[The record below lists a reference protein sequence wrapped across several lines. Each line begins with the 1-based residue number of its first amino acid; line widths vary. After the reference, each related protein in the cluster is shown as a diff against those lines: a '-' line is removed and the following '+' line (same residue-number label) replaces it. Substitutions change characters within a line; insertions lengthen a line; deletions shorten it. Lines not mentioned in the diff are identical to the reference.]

1 MSERPNFFDE
11 LRRRHVYRVAV
22 AYAVVGWLLIQVVAT
37 IAPQLNLPEWSP
49 KLITVIILVTF
60 PIALILAWAFELT
73 PDGIRRTEPVHS
85 PEARPQE
92 VTRRVGKQLNA
103 IIIGV
108 MALVIVL
115 LLAERFLAHKAPA
128 EAASS
133 SSAASGKSAPAA
145 GSAPAKS
152 IAVLP
157 FDNLSDDKTNGYFAT
172 GMQDEILTR
181 LAGIHDIK
189 VISRTST
196 EKYASHPPD
205 LKTVG
210 RELDVATVLEGS
222 VQKSGES
229 VHINVQLIDTAND
242 GHLWA
247 QSYDRDL
254 KDIFAVERDVAQNI
268 ADALKAHLR
277 PQEAAQVAAVPT
289 TNPAAYD
296 LYLRATEHYN
306 RAHDQDVLTA
316 TEMPQA
322 IAMFEQALGV
332 DAQFA
337 LAAARLADAHMRMY
351 FNAPD
356 RTETRLAAAKAAAD
370 KALALQPGL
379 GEAHLALAEYHYWGH
394 RDYAAATEQAQLA
407 QQSLPNSADVAGALA
422 AIARR
427 QGRFDDSLAGFQRAA
442 LFDPRSSYGL
452 DQLGLTY
459 QMLRRYADADQAF
472 SRSVAVAPDPS
483 DERVTHGVNS
493 ALWKGDLE
501 PLRAALQGLAPDS
514 DAYAGNALARFTL
527 AWWSHDYQAAI
538 GVAQAGNAAAWADGN
553 NIALPR
559 ELYLAFAHE
568 AAGDAAKAKQAY
580 SNVDTAVS
588 VPLAKQ
594 PDSAELHLALGFAE
608 AGLGRRDD
616 ALREGRRAAELMPV
630 GRDVISGP
638 GMQVWLAQLEA
649 RVGEKDAAFE
659 RLQQTI
665 GLPSGGAISP
675 ALLKVDAVW
684 DTLRSDPRFDAL
696 LKQGEREVRITP
708 QG

>member
-1 MSERPNFFDE
+1 MSEQPNFFDE
-11 LRRRHVYRVAV
+11 LKRRHVYRVAV

-37 IAPQLNLPEWSP
+37 VAPQLNLPEWSP
-49 KLITVIILVTF
+49 KLITLIILVTF
-60 PIALILAWAFELT
+60 PVALILAWAFELT
-73 PDGIRRTEPVHS
+73 PEGIRRTEPVHS

-92 VTRRVGKQLNA
+92 VTQRVGKQLNA

-108 MALVIVL
+108 MGLVIVL
-115 LLAERFLAHKAPA
+115 LLAERFVAHKAPA
-128 EAASS
+128 DSAPAAA
-133 SSAASGKSAPAA
+133 AASGKSARAA
-145 GSAPAKS
+145 GAPAKS

-157 FDNLSDDKTNGYFAT
+157 FDNLSDDKSNGYFAT

-181 LAGIHDIK
+181 LSGIHDIK

-210 RELDVATVLEGS
+210 QELDVATVLEGS
-222 VQKSGES
+222 VQKAGDS

-268 ADALKAHLR
+268 ADALKAQLR

-289 TNPAAYD
+289 TNAAAYD
-296 LYLRATEHYN
+296 LYLRAMEHYN

-316 TEMPQA
+316 TEMPLA

-332 DAQFA
+332 DPKFA
-337 LAAARLADAHMRMY
+337 LAGAKVADAHMRMY

-370 KALALQPGL
+370 RALALQPGL
-379 GEAHLALAEYHYWGH
+379 GEAHLALAEYYYWGH

-472 SRSVAVAPDPS
+472 SQSVAVAPDPS
-483 DERVTHGVNS
+483 DERVTHGSNS

-501 PLRAALQGLAPDS
+501 PLRAALHALSPDS
-514 DAYAGNALARFTL
+514 DAYVGNALARFNL
-527 AWWSHDYQAAI
+527 AWLSHDYPAAI
-538 GVAQAGNAAAWADGN
+538 GVAQAGSAAAWADGN

-568 AAGDAAKAKQAY
+568 AAGEAAKAKQAY
-580 SNVDTAVS
+580 SNVDAAVGAM
-588 VPLAKQ
+588 LAKQ
-594 PDSAELHLALGFAE
+594 PDNAESHLALGFAE

-630 GRDVISGP
+630 SRDVISGP

-659 RLQQTI
+659 RLQQALV
-665 GLPSGGAISP
+665 LPSGGAISP
-675 ALLKVDAVW
+675 ALLKMDAVW
-684 DTLRSDPRFDAL
+684 DSLRADPRFDAL
-696 LKQGEREVRITP
+696 LKQGEREVRTTP

>member
-11 LRRRHVYRVAV
+11 LKRRHVYRVAV

-37 IAPQLNLPEWSP
+37 VAPQLNLPEWSP
-49 KLITVIILVTF
+49 KLITLIILVTF
-60 PIALILAWAFELT
+60 PVALILAWAFELT
-73 PDGIRRTEPVHS
+73 PEGIRRTEPVHS

-115 LLAERFLAHKAPA
+115 LLAERFVVHKAPA
-128 EAASS
+128 DSAPAAA
-133 SSAASGKSAPAA
+133 AASGKSAPAA
-145 GSAPAKS
+145 GAPAKS

-157 FDNLSDDKTNGYFAT
+157 FDNLSDDKSNGYFAT

-181 LAGIHDIK
+181 LSGIHDIK

-222 VQKSGES
+222 VQKAGDS

-268 ADALKAHLR
+268 ADALKAQLR

-296 LYLRATEHYN
+296 LYLRAMEHYN
-306 RAHDQDVLTA
+306 RAHDQDVLTT

-332 DAQFA
+332 DPKFA
-337 LAAARLADAHMRMY
+337 LAAAKIADAHMRMY

-356 RTETRLAAAKAAAD
+356 RTETRLAAAKSAAD
-370 KALALQPGL
+370 RALALQPGL
-379 GEAHLALAEYHYWGH
+379 GEAHLALAEYYYWGH
-394 RDYAAATEQAQLA
+394 RDYAAATEQAKLA

-472 SRSVAVAPDPS
+472 SQSVAVAPDPS
-483 DERVTHGVNS
+483 DERVTHGLNS

-501 PLRAALQGLAPDS
+501 PLRAALQALRPDS
-514 DAYAGNALARFTL
+514 DAYAGNALSRFNL
-527 AWWSHDYQAAI
+527 AWLSHDYPAAI
-538 GVAQAGNAAAWADGN
+538 GVAQGGIAAAWSDGN

-568 AAGDAAKAKQAY
+568 AAGEAAKAKQAY
-580 SNVDTAVS
+580 SNVDAAVGAM
-588 VPLAKQ
+588 LAKQ
-594 PDSAELHLALGFAE
+594 PDSAESHLALGFAE

-630 GRDVISGP
+630 SRDVISGP
-638 GMQVWLAQLEA
+638 GMQVWLAQLEV

-659 RLQQTI
+659 RLQQVI

-675 ALLKVDAVW
+675 ALLKIDAVW
-684 DTLRSDPRFDAL
+684 DSLRSDPRFDAL
-696 LKQGEREVRITP
+696 LKQGEREVRTTP

>member
-1 MSERPNFFDE
+1 MSQRPNFFDE
-11 LRRRHVYRVAV
+11 LKRRHVYRVAV

-37 IAPQLNLPEWSP
+37 VAPQLNLPEWSP
-49 KLITVIILVTF
+49 KLITLIILVTF
-60 PIALILAWAFELT
+60 PVALILAWAFELT
-73 PDGIRRTEPVHS
+73 PEGIRRTEPVHS
-85 PEARPQE
+85 PEARSLE

-103 IIIGV
+103 IIIAV

-115 LLAERFLAHKAPA
+115 LLAELFVVHKAPA
-128 EAASS
+128 DSAPAA
-133 SSAASGKSAPAA
+133 SAASGKSAPAA
-145 GSAPAKS
+145 GAPAKS

-157 FDNLSDDKTNGYFAT
+157 FDNLSDDKSNGYFAT

-181 LAGIHDIK
+181 LSGIHDIK

-222 VQKSGES
+222 VQKAGDS

-268 ADALKAHLR
+268 ADALKAQLR
-277 PQEAAQVAAVPT
+277 PQEVAQVAAVPT

-296 LYLRATEHYN
+296 LYLRAMEHYN

-332 DAQFA
+332 DPQFA
-337 LAAARLADAHMRMY
+337 LAAAKIADAHMRMY

-370 KALALQPGL
+370 RALALQPGL
-379 GEAHLALAEYHYWGH
+379 GEAHLALAEYYYWGH

-407 QQSLPNSADVAGALA
+407 QQSLPNSADVAGAIA

-472 SRSVAVAPDPS
+472 SQSVAVAPDPS
-483 DERVTHGVNS
+483 DERVTHGLNS

-501 PLRAALQGLAPDS
+501 PLRAALQALAPDS
-514 DAYAGNALARFTL
+514 DAYAGNALSRFNL
-527 AWWSHDYQAAI
+527 AWLSHDYPAAI
-538 GVAQAGNAAAWADGN
+538 GVAQAGRDAAWADSN
-553 NIALPR
+553 NIVLPR

-568 AAGDAAKAKQAY
+568 AAGEAAKAKQAY
-580 SNVDTAVS
+580 SNVEAAVGAM
-588 VPLAKQ
+588 LAKQ
-594 PDSAELHLALGFAE
+594 PDSAESHLALGFAE

-630 GRDVISGP
+630 SRDVISGP

-659 RLQQTI
+659 RLQQVI

-675 ALLKVDAVW
+675 ALLKIDAVW
-684 DTLRSDPRFDAL
+684 DSLRSDPRFDAL
-696 LKQGEREVRITP
+696 LKQGEREVRTTP

>member
-11 LRRRHVYRVAV
+11 LKRRHVYRVAV

-37 IAPQLNLPEWSP
+37 VAPQLNLPEWSP
-49 KLITVIILVTF
+49 KLITLIILVTF

-73 PDGIRRTEPVHS
+73 PEGIRRTEPVYS

-115 LLAERFLAHKAPA
+115 LLAERFVAHKAPA
-128 EAASS
+128 DSVPAAA
-133 SSAASGKSAPAA
+133 AASGKSAPAA
-145 GSAPAKS
+145 GALAKS

-157 FDNLSDDKTNGYFAT
+157 FDNLSDDKSNGYFAT

-222 VQKSGES
+222 VQKAGDS

-268 ADALKAHLR
+268 ADALKAHLK
-277 PQEAAQVAAVPT
+277 PQEVAQVAAVPT

-322 IAMFEQALGV
+322 IAMFEQALVV
-332 DAQFA
+332 DPQFA
-337 LAAARLADAHMRMY
+337 LAAAKLADAHMRMY

-356 RTETRLAAAKAAAD
+356 RTETRLAAAKTAAD
-370 KALALQPGL
+370 RALALRPGL
-379 GEAHLALAEYHYWGH
+379 GEAQLALAEYYYWGH

-442 LFDPRSSYGL
+442 RFDPRSSYGL

-472 SRSVAVAPDPS
+472 SQSVAVAPDPS
-483 DERVTHGVNS
+483 DERVTHGLNS

-527 AWWSHDYQAAI
+527 AWWSHDYSAAI
-538 GVAQAGNAAAWADGN
+538 GVAQAGGVAAWADGN

-568 AAGDAAKAKQAY
+568 AAGEAAKAKQAY
-580 SNVDTAVS
+580 SNVDAAVGAI
-588 VPLAKQ
+588 LKKQ

-608 AGLGRRDD
+608 AGLGRRED
-616 ALREGRRAAELMPV
+616 ALLEGRRAAELMPV
-630 GRDVISGP
+630 SRDVISGP

-659 RLQQTI
+659 RLQQII

-675 ALLKVDAVW
+675 AVLKLDAVW
-684 DTLRSDPRFDAL
+684 DALRSDPRFDAL
-696 LKQGEREVRITP
+696 LKQGEREVRTTP

>member
-11 LRRRHVYRVAV
+11 LKRRHVYRVAV

-37 IAPQLNLPEWSP
+37 VAPQLNLPEWSP
-49 KLITVIILVTF
+49 KLITLIILVTF
-60 PIALILAWAFELT
+60 PVALILAWAFELT
-73 PDGIRRTEPVHS
+73 PEGIRRTEPVHS

-115 LLAERFLAHKAPA
+115 LLAERFVVHKAPA
-128 EAASS
+128 DSAPAAA
-133 SSAASGKSAPAA
+133 AASGKSAPAA
-145 GSAPAKS
+145 GAPAKS

-157 FDNLSDDKTNGYFAT
+157 FDNLSDDKSNGYFAT

-181 LAGIHDIK
+181 LSGIHDIK

-222 VQKSGES
+222 VQKAGDS

-268 ADALKAHLR
+268 ADALKAQLR

-296 LYLRATEHYN
+296 LYLRAMEHYN
-306 RAHDQDVLTA
+306 RAHDQDVLTT

-332 DAQFA
+332 DPKFA
-337 LAAARLADAHMRMY
+337 LAAAKIADAHMRMY

-356 RTETRLAAAKAAAD
+356 RTETRLAAAKSAAD
-370 KALALQPGL
+370 RALALQPGL
-379 GEAHLALAEYHYWGH
+379 GEAHLALAEYYYWGH
-394 RDYAAATEQAQLA
+394 RDYAAATEQAKLA

-472 SRSVAVAPDPS
+472 SQSVAVAPDPS
-483 DERVTHGVNS
+483 DERVTHGLNS

-501 PLRAALQGLAPDS
+501 PLRAALQALRPDS
-514 DAYAGNALARFTL
+514 DAYAGNALSRFNL
-527 AWWSHDYQAAI
+527 AWLSHDYPAAI
-538 GVAQAGNAAAWADGN
+538 GVAQGGIAAAWSDGN

-568 AAGDAAKAKQAY
+568 AAGEAAKAKQAY
-580 SNVDTAVS
+580 SNVDAAVGAM
-588 VPLAKQ
+588 LAKQ

-630 GRDVISGP
+630 SRDVISGP
-638 GMQVWLAQLEA
+638 GMQVWLAQLEV

-659 RLQQTI
+659 RLQQVI

-675 ALLKVDAVW
+675 ALLKIDAVW
-684 DTLRSDPRFDAL
+684 DSLRSDPRFDAL
-696 LKQGEREVRITP
+696 LKQGEREVRTTP

>member
-1 MSERPNFFDE
+1 MSQRPNFFDE
-11 LRRRHVYRVAV
+11 LKRRHVYRVAV

-37 IAPQLNLPEWSP
+37 VAPQLNLPEWSP
-49 KLITVIILVTF
+49 KLITLIILVTF
-60 PIALILAWAFELT
+60 PVALILAWAFELT
-73 PDGIRRTEPVHS
+73 PEGIRRTEPVHS
-85 PEARPQE
+85 PEARSLE

-103 IIIGV
+103 IIIAV

-115 LLAERFLAHKAPA
+115 LLAELFVVHKAPA
-128 EAASS
+128 DSAPAA
-133 SSAASGKSAPAA
+133 SAASGKSAPAA
-145 GSAPAKS
+145 GAPAKS

-157 FDNLSDDKTNGYFAT
+157 FDNLSDDKSNGYFAT

-181 LAGIHDIK
+181 LSGIHDIK

-222 VQKSGES
+222 VQKAGDS

-268 ADALKAHLR
+268 ADALKAQLR

-296 LYLRATEHYN
+296 LYLRAMEHYN

-332 DAQFA
+332 DPQFA
-337 LAAARLADAHMRMY
+337 LAAAKIADAHMRMY

-370 KALALQPGL
+370 RALALQPGL
-379 GEAHLALAEYHYWGH
+379 GEAHLALAEYYYWGH

-407 QQSLPNSADVAGALA
+407 QQSLPNSADVAGAIA

-472 SRSVAVAPDPS
+472 SQSVAVAPDPS
-483 DERVTHGVNS
+483 DERVTHGLNS

-501 PLRAALQGLAPDS
+501 PLRAALQALAPDS
-514 DAYAGNALARFTL
+514 DAYAGNALSRFNL
-527 AWWSHDYQAAI
+527 AWLSHDYPAAI
-538 GVAQAGNAAAWADGN
+538 GVAQAGRDAAWADSN
-553 NIALPR
+553 NIVLSR

-568 AAGDAAKAKQAY
+568 AAGEAAKAKQAY
-580 SNVDTAVS
+580 SNVEAAVGAM
-588 VPLAKQ
+588 LAKQ
-594 PDSAELHLALGFAE
+594 PDSAESHLALGFAE

-630 GRDVISGP
+630 SRDVISGP

-659 RLQQTI
+659 RLQQVI

-675 ALLKVDAVW
+675 ALLKIDAVW
-684 DTLRSDPRFDAL
+684 DSLRSDPRFDAL
-696 LKQGEREVRITP
+696 LKQGEREVRTTP

>member
-11 LRRRHVYRVAV
+11 LKRRHVYRVAV

-37 IAPQLNLPEWSP
+37 VAPQLNLPEWSP
-49 KLITVIILVTF
+49 KLITLIILVTF
-60 PIALILAWAFELT
+60 PVALILAWAFELT
-73 PDGIRRTEPVHS
+73 PEGIRRTEPVHS

-92 VTRRVGKQLNA
+92 VTQRVGKQLNA

-115 LLAERFLAHKAPA
+115 LLAERFMAHKAPA
-128 EAASS
+128 ESSPAAS
-133 SSAASGKSAPAA
+133 AVSGKSAQAA
-145 GSAPAKS
+145 GAPAKS

-157 FDNLSDDKTNGYFAT
+157 FDNLSDDKSNGYFAT

-181 LAGIHDIK
+181 LSGIHDIK

-222 VQKSGES
+222 VQKAGDS

-268 ADALKAHLR
+268 ADALKAQLK
-277 PQEAAQVAAVPT
+277 PQEVAQVAAVPT

-322 IAMFEQALGV
+322 IAMFEKALGV
-332 DAQFA
+332 DPKFA
-337 LAAARLADAHMRMY
+337 LAAAKIADAHMRMY

-370 KALALQPGL
+370 RALALQPGL
-379 GEAHLALAEYHYWGH
+379 GEAHLALAEYYYWGH

-407 QQSLPNSADVAGALA
+407 QQSLPNSADVAGVLA

-472 SRSVAVAPDPS
+472 SQSVAVAPDPS
-483 DERVTHGVNS
+483 DERVTHGSNS

-501 PLRAALQGLAPDS
+501 PLRAALHALSPDS
-514 DAYAGNALARFTL
+514 DAYVGNALARFSL
-527 AWWSHDYQAAI
+527 AWLSHDYPAAI
-538 GVAQAGNAAAWADGN
+538 GVAQAASAAAWADGN

-568 AAGDAAKAKQAY
+568 AAGEAANAKQAY
-580 SNVDTAVS
+580 SNVDAAVGAM
-588 VPLAKQ
+588 LEKQ
-594 PDSAELHLALGFAE
+594 PDSAEAHLALGFAK

-630 GRDVISGP
+630 SRDVISGP

-659 RLQQTI
+659 RLQHVI

-675 ALLKVDAVW
+675 ALLKIDAVW
-684 DTLRSDPRFDAL
+684 DSLRSDPRFDAL
-696 LKQGEREVRITP
+696 LKQGEREVRTTP